1 MTARYVALHLFAVL
15 IVALNGCGIKPTPVV
30 PVTVTADQV
39 LQVIEKRAARIRD
52 FSGRAYAVT
61 SDHGENQDAI
71 VYINYRQPD
80 RYRAILKGAFGV
92 VLAVVTGGGD
102 SVTVYVPSLKGYFV
116 VGNDDSES
124 DVNPLSEALVPGMPF
139 DFSRL
144 TSLFKIKDSKF
155 KIKDS
160 KVKIENSKISI
171 ERAGNRAVV
180 TVGDGAASTRYT
192 VEGPDLLL
200 VEEESSRDGGLILQ
214 IGYRD
219 YADFD
224 GIPFP
229 RKITIAAERN
239 HGDTETRRKDTSNEY
254 TTGREVTLDFS
265 SCSINRGLADS
276 ELTFELPPNADR
288 LTIKK

>member
-1 MTARYVALHLFAVL
+1 MTARYVALHLLAVL
-15 IVALNGCGIKPTPVV
+15 IVALNGCGIKPGPVV

-39 LQVIEKRAARIRD
+39 LQVIDKRAARIQD
-52 FSGRAYAVT
+52 FSGRAYVVA
-61 SDHGENQDAI
+61 SDRGENQDAI
-71 VYINYRQPD
+71 VYINYRKPD

-92 VLAVVTGGGD
+92 VIAVLTGGGD

-116 VGNDDSES
+116 VGSDDK
-124 DVNPLSEALVPGMPF
+124 DLLEALVPGMSF

-144 TSLFKIKDSKF
+144 MSLFKIQNSKF
-155 KIKDS
+155 
-160 KVKIENSKISI
+160 KIENSKISL

-180 TVGDGAASTRYT
+180 TVEEGAESLRYT

-219 YADFD
+219 YANFG

-229 RKITIAAERN
+229 RKITISASEKN

-254 TTGREVTLDFS
+254 MTGREVTLNFS
-265 SCSINRGLADS
+265 SCSINSGLADS